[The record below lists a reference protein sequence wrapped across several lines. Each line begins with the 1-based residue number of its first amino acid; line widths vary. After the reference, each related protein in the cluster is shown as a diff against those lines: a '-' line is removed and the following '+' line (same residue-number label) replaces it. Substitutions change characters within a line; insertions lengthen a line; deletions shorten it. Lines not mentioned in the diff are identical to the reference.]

1 MLTLRINKRKK
12 LITDE
17 EEGALIKKEMP
28 VDYENLPNNLAYM
41 SENVWIAC
49 HGLMRLPVFKDL
61 PKQIESEHLNWKK
74 WYGDERAESFE
85 FLPKSQKDT
94 TDFHKLLLLRAIRP
108 DRLPNAL
115 KEYVLKSLGE
125 RYVEQPS
132 FDMQQVYDQM
142 SYKIPTLFVLFPGVD
157 ATQPVENVGR
167 KYKKLA
173 IDDTFY
179 NISMGQ
185 GQEKKALEAL
195 KKAATAGNWIM
206 VQNVHL
212 MTEWMREF
220 ERALEI
226 AVDDNCHKDFRCF
239 ISSEPPPLPDMEII
253 PESILQNS
261 IKVSNEAPQDLKT
274 NMRRAL
280 SKFNQEYYD
289 RAKAHKEPE
298 FKALIFGLCM
308 FHSLILGRRKFG
320 AIGWSRVYNFND
332 GDLTICGDVLHN
344 YLSKY
349 EKVPYEDLQY
359 IYGEIMYGGHI
370 TDDLDRRTNRTYLK
384 VLIQKELLNNMNL
397 TLAPGYRSP
406 NPTKLDR
413 QKYVEFAETLPPETP
428 NMFGLHANAE
438 IGYLTAE
445 GDTIFDQILLIQG
458 GSSGDKGSGVQGI
471 IDDFLKRLDTDAPL
485 FYLADLKAKNT
496 GEPDPFWI
504 VCLQECERINNLI
517 LVIKSSLTELD
528 MGLKGQLN
536 ITDAMDELFRNLSL
550 GFVPAAWAAAAYA
563 SLKSLTPWFTDML
576 RRYAQLKEWTDAN
589 SVPNSLWISGLFNP
603 MSFLTA
609 IQQRTARKDGLALD
623 DIVLQTTVTNTTDSK
638 LIVEPAEEG
647 AYIHGFYL
655 EGANWECGR
664 GSEQGYLCE

>member
-1 MLTLRINKRKK
+1 
-12 LITDE
+12 
-17 EEGALIKKEMP
+17 
-28 VDYENLPNNLAYM
+28 M

-49 HGLMRLPVFKDL
+49 HGLMKIPAFKEL
-61 PKQIESEHLNWKK
+61 PKQIESEPLTWKK

-85 FLPKSQKDT
+85 FLPKSQNNT
-94 TDFHKLLLLRAIRP
+94 TPFHKLLLLRALRP

-115 KEYVLKSLGE
+115 KEYVKDSLGE
-125 RYVEQPS
+125 RYIEQPS

-142 SYKIPTLFVLFPGVD
+142 NYKIPAFFVLFPGVD
-157 ATQPVENVGR
+157 ATQPVENIGK
-167 KYKKLA
+167 KYKKTG
-173 IDDTFY
+173 DDFTFT

-185 GQEKKALEAL
+185 GQEKKALDAL
-195 KKAATAGNWIM
+195 KKAAVDGNWIM

-212 MTEWMREF
+212 MTDWMKEF

-226 AVDDNCHKDFRCF
+226 AVEDNCHKDFRVF

-253 PESILQNS
+253 PESVLQNS

-274 NMRRAL
+274 NIRRAL
-280 SKFNQEYYD
+280 SKFPQEYYD
-289 RAKAHKEPE
+289 KSKSHKEPE

-384 VLIQKELLNNMNL
+384 VLIQKELMNNMNL
-397 TLAPGYRSP
+397 TLQPGWRSP
-406 NPTKLDR
+406 PPQKNDR

-428 NMFGLHANAE
+428 VMYGLHANAE

-445 GDTIFDQILLIQG
+445 GDALFDQILLIQG
-458 GSSGDKGSGVQGI
+458 GTSSGEGAGVQNI
-471 IDDFLKRLDTDAPL
+471 IDDFLKKI
-485 FYLADLKAKNT
+485 ADETKEFFLPELKLKQQ

-504 VCLQECERINNLI
+504 VCLQECERINILI
-517 LVIKSSLTELD
+517 GVIKTSLTELD

-550 GFVPAAWAAAAYA
+550 GFVPGAWAAVAYF
-563 SLKSLTPWFTDML
+563 SLKPLGLWFTDML
-576 RRYAQLKEWTDAN
+576 KRWTQLNDWTE
-589 SVPNSLWISGLFNP
+589 VGTPQSLWISGLFNP

-609 IQQRTARKDGLALD
+609 IQQKTARKDGLALD
-623 DIVLQTTVTNTTDSK
+623 DIVL
-638 LIVEPAEEG
+638 
-647 AYIHGFYL
+647 
-655 EGANWECGR
+655 
-664 GSEQGYLCE
+664 